1 MIGKTL
7 LHYTVIRTL
16 GEGGMGEVYLAE
28 DGRLKREVAL
38 KVLPEAWRKDSDRL
52 KRLRREAEAAA
63 RLKHPNI
70 ATLYALEEDGDTAF
84 ITMEY
89 IDGRPLHDFVSEE
102 GIAIEEFFN
111 LFLPVAEAVS
121 HAHKR
126 GVAHRDLKPANIL
139 VTADGQPKILDFGL
153 ARLDDDD
160 HDSENAGSDSPTAS
174 LTQLGSIVGT
184 PAYMSPEQAT
194 GDRGSQQSDI
204 FSFGVMMYEALCGHR
219 PFVGDHYVSVI
230 SSILKDE
237 PEALA
242 QVRTGLPYTLERV
255 VRHCLQKDIDIR
267 YQSMQDVYRDLLDAR
282 TEHELGTL
290 SQSLDHGRS
299 SGSRSGG
306 LFAWICAAILLLLV
320 AGGTWIIAERRFT
333 PAEAPVRKFQR
344 PVDNAGSVGL
354 AISPDGTK
362 IAYLHEKQLWMRPMN
377 QLTGQV
383 IPDTDASENLFWS
396 PNSNFIG
403 YRIKNTLWKISPDG
417 SNRTRLCELPR
428 GRIRGITWGR
438 LGTIVI
444 SIANLNSMELWS
456 VSDRGGDI
464 QPFIVPVQGS
474 EEWGAATPHYMPDG
488 RSLIYTVWSR
498 GDSTRA
504 ADLAEKYSK
513 NENLEF
519 LISFARVVSSR
530 IVIHSPD
537 TGRRDVEGLSDGFVS
552 IAGYTAKHLLY
563 YRDGLPGEG
572 DLWAVPFSASEG
584 ALTGEPFPVIQD
596 VNSVSLSTDG
606 TLVYRTSVRP
616 PQQLAWVDRR
626 GRIDGTIGQIQ
637 ESLDDP
643 AISPDGTRVAVIGGE
658 GGDEDIWI
666 HEVARAVKSRLTFLR
681 QNIGAPSWMP
691 DGDRIVFE
699 HSESVRSPRGFSSR
713 TLLSISADGGGT
725 PISPI
730 PDSLSGGS
738 PTWSQDGRYLIYSN
752 RGQIWYV
759 DYEGDKRPGQLMR
772 PRMSFAIEPSLSRD
786 GKYLAYT
793 SNESGKLEVFAT
805 RFPSGEGRWQ
815 LSSGGG
821 SRPRWSEQGD
831 EVFYVEDDKLMAVS
845 IETQAG
851 FRVGTPTQLFEER
864 LVQAVPFRFSGYDVT
879 PDGQRFAIV
888 RNAGTS
894 RPMMTIVENWSLEF
908 K

>member
-7 LHYTVIRTL
+7 LHYTIIRTL

-28 DGRLKREVAL
+28 DGKLKREVAL
-38 KVLPEAWRKDSDRL
+38 KVLPEAWRKDSGRL

-89 IDGRPLHDFVSEE
+89 VEGRPLHDFVSEE
-102 GIAIEEFFN
+102 GIAIDEFFN
-111 LFLPVAEAVS
+111 LFPPVAEAVN

-160 HDSENAGSDSPTAS
+160 SDSEDAGGDAPTAS

-219 PFVGDHYVSVI
+219 PFAGDHYVSVI

-242 QVRTGLPYTLERV
+242 QVRSGLPYTLERV
-255 VRHCLQKDIDIR
+255 VRHCLQKDIDTR
-267 YQSMQDVYRDLLDAR
+267 YQSMQDVYRDLVDAR
-282 TEHELGTL
+282 SEHELGTIGRP
-290 SQSLDHGRS
+290 LDEGRS
-299 SGSRSGG
+299 SGPRRGG
-306 LFAWICAAILLLLV
+306 ALAWIGASVLILLV
-320 AGGTWIIAERRFT
+320 AGATWIIAERRFT
-333 PAEAPVRKFQR
+333 PAEAAVRKFQM
-344 PVDNAGSVGL
+344 PVDNAGPVGIS
-354 AISPDGTK
+354 ISPDGSK
-362 IAYLHEKQLWMRPMN
+362 IAYLREKQLWMRPLN
-377 QLTGQV
+377 QLTGQA
-383 IPDTDASENLFWS
+383 IPVTDDSENLFWS
-396 PNSNFIG
+396 PNSDFIG
-403 YRIKNTLWKISPDG
+403 YRIENTLWKISPDG

-444 SIANLNSMELWS
+444 SVSNLNSMELWS

-474 EEWGAATPHYMPDG
+474 EEWGAATPKYLPDG

-498 GDSTRA
+498 GDSTTA

-513 NENLEF
+513 DEQLEF
-519 LISFARVVSSR
+519 FISFARVVSSR

-537 TGRRDVEGLSDGFVS
+537 TGRRDVEGLTDVFVS
-552 IAGYTAKHLLY
+552 IAGYTEEHLLY

-572 DLWAVPFSASEG
+572 DLWAVPFSVSEG
-584 ALTGEPFPVIQD
+584 VLTGDPFPVVQD

-606 TLVYRTSVRP
+606 TMVYRTSVRP
-616 PQQLAWVDRR
+616 PHQLAWVDRR

-643 AISPDGTRVAVIGGE
+643 AISPDGTRVAVTGSE

-666 HEVARAVKSRLTFLR
+666 HEVAREVKSRLTFLR
-681 QNIGAPSWMP
+681 QNIGAPAWM
-691 DGDRIVFE
+691 D
-699 HSESVRSPRGFSSR
+699 
-713 TLLSISADGGGT
+713 A
-725 PISPI
+725 
-730 PDSLSGGS
+730 
-738 PTWSQDGRYLIYSN
+738 
-752 RGQIWYV
+752 
-759 DYEGDKRPGQLMR
+759 
-772 PRMSFAIEPSLSRD
+772 
-786 GKYLAYT
+786 
-793 SNESGKLEVFAT
+793 
-805 RFPSGEGRWQ
+805 
-815 LSSGGG
+815 
-821 SRPRWSEQGD
+821 
-831 EVFYVEDDKLMAVS
+831 
-845 IETQAG
+845 
-851 FRVGTPTQLFEER
+851 
-864 LVQAVPFRFSGYDVT
+864 
-879 PDGQRFAIV
+879 
-888 RNAGTS
+888 
-894 RPMMTIVENWSLEF
+894 
-908 K
+908 